1 MLFCIVGVCGAVYSS
16 VLRHILLPQTLA
28 VSVPAELV
36 RRIVDLRGIGVLDV
50 ELFCLHQR
58 VRLDKLEAVNVERCV
73 DNARGSM
80 ENHYFH
86 AARYVAEHTPFF
98 AKVCTIAHIE
108 GLLSRC
114 E

>member
-1 MLFCIVGVCGAVYSS
+1 MDLGGVS
-16 VLRHILLPQTLA
+16 I
-28 VSVPAELV
+28 
-36 RRIVDLRGIGVLDV
+36 LDV

-86 AARYVAEHTPFF
+86 AARYVAERTPFF